1 MKAVRK
7 ALNLSQ
13 REFGERL
20 GVSRDVISNIE
31 YGRVQPKELFLQH
44 ICQLYKV
51 NRDWLDTG
59 EGYMF
64 DESSEQDKFTEAL
77 AIFKSLR
84 PEFQDYALEQIRQ
97 LAKLQ
102 EKIYDQERSGPLSVR

>member
-1 MKAVRK
+1 MPDRIKAIRN

-44 ICQLYKV
+44 ICQLYHI
-51 NRDWLDTG
+51 NRKWLDSGKG
-59 EGYMF
+59 EMF
-64 DESSEQDKFTEAL
+64 EQISPDNKLQEAL
-77 AIFKSLR
+77 SIFKLLR
-84 PEFQDYALEQIRQ
+84 PEFQDYVLEQTRK
-97 LAKLQ
+97 LLELQ
-102 EKIYDQERSGPLSVR
+102 EKC